1 MKPGTLQLTP
11 LRDFPAVLPGNSLGE
26 LIVAGTRA
34 QGLMPDANSV
44 LIVAQK
50 VVSKAE
56 GRRIRL
62 ADVDVTAEAQELA
75 DLTGKDPRLV
85 TLILRE
91 SSEIIRT
98 RPGLIIAEH
107 HTGHILANAGI
118 DGSNVGSVDPADG
131 AGEAQGESVL
141 LWPEDPDA
149 SAAALSRHV
158 GEAFGLPVPV
168 VISDSLGRPWRMG
181 TVGFAIGVS
190 GFEPV
195 WDQVGEHDLDGRVMQ
210 VTAPAVADALAA
222 SASLVQ
228 GETDQGQPVVWADGC
243 HLRLAEQ
250 ASARQ
255 LLRPLEQDMFR

>member
-1 MKPGTLQLTP
+1 MKPGTLHLIP
-11 LRDFPAVLPGNSLGE
+11 LRDFPAVLAGDSLGE
-26 LIVAGTRA
+26 LVVSATRA
-34 QGLMPDANSV
+34 QGITPDAGSA

-56 GRRIRL
+56 GRRVKL
-62 ADVDVTAEAQELA
+62 TDVDVTAEAQALA

-85 TLILRE
+85 SLILSE
-91 SSEIIRT
+91 SRSIVRT

-107 HTGHILANAGI
+107 HTGHIMANAGI
-118 DGSNVGSVDPADG
+118 DGSNVGDAGGFDG
-131 AGEAQGESVL
+131 ETVL

-149 SAAALSRHV
+149 SARALARHL
-158 GEAFGLPVPV
+158 GEAFGMPVPV

-190 GFEPV
+190 GFQPV
-195 WDQVGEHDLDGRVMQ
+195 WDQVGERDLDGRVMQ

-228 GETDQGQPVVWADGC
+228 GETDQGQPVVWAQGLD
-243 HLRLAEQ
+243 LRLAEE
-250 ASARQ
+250 ASAQQ